1 VLIAVRNMEK
11 ICEFILNS
19 VSGLGLI
26 ILTIITCIDVTG
38 RYFFN
43 SPLPGSTELT
53 EVILGIVVFSSLP
66 MICWKNENIVVDILD
81 RVFSILI
88 RNMLLIIINL
98 LISTSL
104 FYLGNKLL
112 ILASRAD
119 KYGQITEHLEI
130 QTSYF
135 LYFMASICYFTVF
148 CILSFGLLHIYSSKD
163 KETIEC

>member
-1 VLIAVRNMEK
+1 MLTIVRNMEK

-19 VSGLGLI
+19 ISGLGLI
-26 ILTIITCIDVTG
+26 ILTMITCIDVTG

-66 MICWKNENIVVDILD
+66 IICWKNENIVVDVLD
-81 RVFSILI
+81 RVFSTLI
-88 RNMLLIIINL
+88 RNIFFVLINL
-98 LISTSL
+98 LISISL
-104 FYLGNKLL
+104 FHLGNKLL

-130 QTSYF
+130 KTTYF
-135 LYFMASICYFTVF
+135 LSYMASICYFTIF
-148 CILSFGLLHIYSSKD
+148 CLLSFGLIHIYNTYS
-163 KETIEC
+163 KETK